1 MRSNDSFNFP
11 LGLIKYVVSVTLTP
25 LSVFINLQYTPTPL
39 SIFINLHTTPTPLCI
54 FINLHT
60 TPTPLSVF
68 IDLYTTPTSLS
79 IFINVHTTPSPLSI
93 FINLHLCLRS
103 VVRNPL
109 SSLVSDFL
117 PSTAPSF
124 AFVYL
129 SSIICLRL
137 SVFVSGIISPSSF
150 QSTPLCP

>member
-1 MRSNDSFNFP
+1 MFFVVRSNDSFNFL
-11 LGLIKYVVSVTLTP
+11 LGLIKYIVSVTPTP

-39 SIFINLHTTPTPLCI
+39 SIFINLHTTPTPLSV
-54 FINLHT
+54 FIDLHT
-60 TPTPLSVF
+60 TPTP
-68 IDLYTTPTSLS
+68 LS

-117 PSTAPSF
+117 PSTASSF
-124 AFVYL
+124 AFVCL
-129 SSIICLRL
+129 SSIICLRS

-150 QSTPLCP
+150 LSTPLCP